1 MNIAV
6 SGLAAA
12 GKTTHAR
19 LLARWL
25 DFDYVSADES
35 WPGRMRFVQGVGV
48 ERHGAKT
55 DGDSSV
61 EVVIN
66 TLVDALR
73 TRDRTVF
80 DSWAAPWLPASVP
93 CIRVWIEST
102 LDSRAGWWRA
112 AQEPYGPRP
121 ALEDCRRVLSAKDAD
136 TARRHRTLLGAGFG
150 SDRSVFD
157 VTVDGSNL
165 FHQDAMGSVRRATLV
180 VHEALKAGISECLT
194 PDCGGGMHSAL
205 CTPI

>member
-121 ALEDCRRVLSAKDAD
+121 ALETAAGCFRRRMPTPRVGIE
-136 TARRHRTLLGAGFG
+136 HC
-150 SDRSVFD
+150 SV
-157 VTVDGSNL
+157 
-165 FHQDAMGSVRRATLV
+165 
-180 VHEALKAGISECLT
+180 
-194 PDCGGGMHSAL
+194 PDSAL
-205 CTPI
+205 TGASSM